1 LSTDLFISTASGGR
15 DKQTVDFLNQLFL
28 YAATQGISDIHFE
41 AAARDWNIRIRRQG
55 ELEEIQRV
63 RNEIGMEINLKIRS
77 KSKMELADRGA
88 PLDGRFSLVY
98 EGEGVAVDVRVS
110 IVPTE
115 RGSTIVC
122 RVLDQKNATRDF
134 EEINMTAE
142 VRECVRT
149 LIEEPNG
156 LFLVTGP
163 TGSGKT
169 STLYSIIGELN
180 TPTRKILTIEDPVE
194 YQVDGLQQIPITQN
208 NSFPDALRAALR
220 QDPDIILVGEIRD
233 AETAKI
239 AVSAASTGHLVLS
252 TLHTNDA
259 SSSIMRMM
267 DLGVDAFTLGSCL
280 KGVLAQR
287 LVVGIN
293 GEKQFVPP
301 SLHEKIWLSS
311 HGIEDLES
319 PVALPVSE
327 GGMGGRV
334 PVMELIMVDRDVKTA
349 MAMGDVKAVK
359 AAARKQRQYM
369 SLPEA
374 GAFLSRRGMTTLAQV
389 RNIASNIDVESGRR
403 KIGEILVQEG
413 RITQRQLDRAL
424 EIQIDLKTKGTS
436 KLLGEILISM
446 GVCSIEDV
454 NDCIS
459 LQSA

>member
-1 LSTDLFISTASGGR
+1 M
-15 DKQTVDFLNQLFL
+15 TVDFLNSIFL
-28 YAATQGISDIHFE
+28 YAAVHGISDIHFE

-55 ELEEIQRV
+55 ELEEVQRV
-63 RNEIGMEINLKIRS
+63 RTEIGMEINLKIRS
-77 KSKMELADRGA
+77 KSRMELADRGA

-98 EGEGVAVDVRVS
+98 EAEGVAIDVRVS

-115 RGSTIVC
+115 RGATIVC

-134 EEINMTAE
+134 EEINMTPE
-142 VRECVRT
+142 VRSCVRT

-208 NSFPDALRAALR
+208 NGFPDALRAALR
-220 QDPDIILVGEIRD
+220 QDPDVILVGEIRD

-293 GEKQFVPP
+293 GEKEFLEPTVQ
-301 SLHEKIWLSS
+301 EKLWLSS
-311 HGIEDLES
+311 HGIEDLVS
-319 PVALPVSE
+319 PVASPKSDSS
-327 GGMGGRV
+327 MGGRV
-334 PVMELIMVDRDVKTA
+334 PVMELIMVDREVKNA

-359 AAARKQRQYM
+359 AAARKQVQYM

-374 GAFLSRRGMTTLAQV
+374 GAYLARKGMTTLGQV
-389 RNIASNIDVESGRR
+389 RNIASNIDVDTSKRML
-403 KIGEILVQEG
+403 GEVLIQEG
-413 RITQRQLDRAL
+413 RITQRQLDRGL
-424 EIQIDLKTKGTS
+424 EAQMDKKSKGEHV
-436 KLLGEILISM
+436 LLGEILVSM
-446 GVCSIEDV
+446 GLCSREDV
-454 NDCIS
+454 DECLS
-459 LQSA
+459 LQSS